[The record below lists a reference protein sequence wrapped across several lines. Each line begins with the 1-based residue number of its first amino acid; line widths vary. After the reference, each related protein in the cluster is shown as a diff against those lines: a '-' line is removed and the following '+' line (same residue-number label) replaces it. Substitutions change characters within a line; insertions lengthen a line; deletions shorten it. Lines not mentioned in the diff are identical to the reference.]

1 MIKGE
6 ATVVKHT
13 GSHYLLARLPD
24 WNLFPAVLR
33 GKIRLKGSSATNP
46 VAVGDVVDYEAEVAE
61 SDGDMPSLVSLEN
74 PAVITAVHPSKNY
87 IIRKSTNLSR
97 QSHIIA
103 ANLDRAFIIA
113 TIDYPEI
120 KLPFLDRI
128 LVTCEVYNI
137 PVTIVLNKV
146 DLYRES
152 HAEMLE
158 AFHEIY
164 EGAGYPVMEVSAL
177 TGEGIDDL
185 REACRGNVSLFSG
198 VSGVGKSSLIKALDP
213 SLDPRVGEISDVHLQ
228 GKHTTTFYEMYALTC
243 QSDPACRQDFTVH
256 PESSAH
262 SDDSAFHP
270 ESSLPACQPESS
282 LPACHPERSEGSLQ
296 QKSLPHSQ
304 QCKCQPERSEG
315 SPGFIVDTPGLR
327 GFGLVDLKKEEIALY
342 FPEMLKAS
350 ENCRFTPCT
359 HTHEPGCAVK
369 EAVENGDISYER
381 YSSYLG
387 MLDDEGKYR

>member
-74 PAVITAVHPSKNY
+74 PAVITAVHPRKNY

-177 TGEGIDDL
+177 TGEGIDAL
-185 REACRGNVSLFSG
+185 RKACRGNVSLFSG

-243 QSDPACRQDFTVH
+243 QSDPACQ
-256 PESSAH
+256 
-262 SDDSAFHP
+262 SD
-270 ESSLPACQPESS
+270 L
-282 LPACHPERSEGSLQ
+282 ACHPEPSCH
-296 QKSLPHSQ
+296 PD
-304 QCKCQPERSEG
+304 RSEG

>member
-1 MIKGE
+1 MIIKE
-6 ATVVKHT
+6 QATVVKHT
-13 GSHYLLARLPD
+13 GSHYMLAQLPS

-33 GKIRLKGSSATNP
+33 GKIRLKGTTATNP
-46 VAVGDVVDYEAEVAE
+46 VAVGDVVTFEADVPDSAA
-61 SDGDMPSLVSLEN
+61 DGGYIEHLTLEN
-74 PAVITAVHPSKNY
+74 PAAITSVHPRKNY

-113 TIDYPEI
+113 TIDFPEI

-128 LVTCEVYNI
+128 LVTWEVYNV

-164 EGAGYPVMEVSAL
+164 EGAGYPIIEVSAL
-177 TGEGIDDL
+177 TGEGVDEL
-185 REACRGNVSLFSG
+185 REACKGHVSLFSG

-228 GKHTTTFYEMYALTC
+228 GKHTTTFYEMYAL
-243 QSDPACRQDFTVH
+243 SDVQDAS
-256 PESSAH
+256 ESVA
-262 SDDSAFHP
+262 DP
-270 ESSLPACQPESS
+270 L
-282 LPACHPERSEGSLQ
+282 
-296 QKSLPHSQ
+296 
-304 QCKCQPERSEG
+304 
-315 SPGFIVDTPGLR
+315 GFIVDTPGLR

-342 FPEMLKAS
+342 FPEMLRVS
-350 ENCRFTPCT
+350 EDCRFAPCT

-369 EAVENGDISYER
+369 EAVEAGEISYDR

-387 MLDDEGKYR
+387 MLDEEGKYR

>member
-1 MIKGE
+1 MTIKGQ

-13 GSHYLLARLPD
+13 GSHYLLSRLPQ

-33 GKIRLKGSSATNP
+33 GKIRLKGSTATNP
-46 VAVGDVVDYEAEVAE
+46 VAVGDIVNFEAEVP
-61 SDGDMPSLVSLEN
+61 DGTVDNELAGYVTSEN
-74 PAVITAVHPSKNY
+74 AAVITSVEPRRNY
-87 IIRKSTNLSR
+87 LIRKSTNLSR

-128 LVTCEVYNI
+128 LVTCEVYNV

-152 HAEMLE
+152 HKEMLE
-158 AFHEIY
+158 AFREIY

-177 TGEGIDDL
+177 TGEGIDAL
-185 REACRGNVSLFSG
+185 RDACKGNVSLFSG

-228 GKHTTTFYEMYALTC
+228 GKHTTTFYEMYAL
-243 QSDPACRQDFTVH
+243 
-256 PESSAH
+256 SS
-262 SDDSAFHP
+262 
-270 ESSLPACQPESS
+270 
-282 LPACHPERSEGSLQ
+282 G
-296 QKSLPHSQ
+296 
-304 QCKCQPERSEG
+304 
-315 SPGFIVDTPGLR
+315 GFIVDTPGLR

-350 ENCRFTPCT
+350 EGCRFAPCT

-369 EAVENGDISYER
+369 EAVEAGEISYDR

-387 MLDDEGKYR
+387 MLDEEGKYR